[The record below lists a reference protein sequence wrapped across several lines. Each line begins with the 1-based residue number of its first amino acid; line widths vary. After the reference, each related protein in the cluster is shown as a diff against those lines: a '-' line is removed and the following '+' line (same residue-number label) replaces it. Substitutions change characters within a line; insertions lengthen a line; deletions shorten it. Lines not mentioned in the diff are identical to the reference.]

1 MNREIVIAS
10 RNKGKIAEI
19 LQIFADLPY
28 RLRTLADFPDAPEV
42 EEKGATFVEN
52 ARLKAIAQDKNKP
65 MEERFSAALK
75 LAELPRNSS
84 ATRIRNRC
92 EVTGRPRAYYRKHR
106 LSRIA
111 LRELGSKGLIPG
123 LLKSSW

>member
-1 MNREIVIAS
+1 MAKKS
-10 RNKGKIAEI
+10 M
-19 LQIFADLPY
+19 
-28 RLRTLADFPDAPEV
+28 V
-42 EEKGATFVEN
+42 EKNARRRRMSKQYSGRR
-52 ARLKAIAQDKNKP
+52 ARLKAIAMDKTKP
-65 MEERFSAALK
+65 IEERFAATLK

-92 EVTGRPRAYYRKHR
+92 EMTGRPRGFYRKHK